1 MNTRVTVLWAFK
13 ETWPEGYASMQEVA
27 IAHYQMT
34 DKIVR
39 HNRAEGG
46 SADGDGHNMRRN
58 VAESQPV
65 AIMFSLM

>member
-39 HNRAEGG
+39 HNRVGARRMH
-46 SADGDGHNMRRN
+46 DGLNPP
-58 VAESQPV
+58 QQC
-65 AIMFSLM
+65 

>member
-1 MNTRVTVLWAFK
+1 MATRVVTVLWAFK

-39 HNRAEGG
+39 HSRVGARRLVSWIPHG
-46 SADGDGHNMRRN
+46 SAADGG
-58 VAESQPV
+58 VAV
-65 AIMFSLM
+65 RSLWP